1 MIRQRR
7 AKLCSFGPVDRLPT
21 VDQYGFLLL
30 NGLSWGMTVFL
41 TAAGLTLVFGILRIL
56 NFAHGGFVMIGAYL
70 AASLLAVTRASSLW
84 GFLGVAVV
92 CAAILGVLGVL
103 LDQIVFRR
111 LRRVEESYS
120 LIATYA
126 LLLLCQG
133 VVKLVW
139 GIDFIS
145 VPAPVELRGAVPLFG
160 MYMPSFVLFVIVSG
174 TLVFVALDCL
184 VHRTDLGKTVQSVAA
199 DPWMSAL
206 LGINVRL
213 VLAGTVIIGIA
224 LAGAAG
230 AILSVNQSLSP
241 DMGGALIIQAFGAV
255 VVGGMG
261 NIRGAFVAALLLG
274 LITALGD
281 YIFTDLPGIFFY
293 VALVAILMWRPQ
305 GLMMSVQS

>member
-1 MIRQRR
+1 MSI
-7 AKLCSFGPVDRLPT
+7 L
-21 VDQYGFLLL
+21 DQYGFVLL

-70 AASLLAVTRASSLW
+70 AASLLTATASSSLW
-84 GFLGVAVV
+84 AFLAIAVV
-92 CAAILGVLGVL
+92 CAAILGGLGLV

-111 LRRVEESYS
+111 LRRVEEAYS

-145 VPAPVELRGAVPLFG
+145 VPAPVELRGAIPLFG
-160 MYMPSFVLFVIVSG
+160 MYLPNFVLFVIATG
-174 TLVFVALDCL
+174 TLVFVALDYA
-184 VHRTDLGKTVQSVAA
+184 VHRTDIGKMVQSVAA
-199 DPWMSAL
+199 DPWMASL
-206 LGINVRL
+206 LGVNVRV
-213 VLAGTVIIGIA
+213 VLGGTVIVGIA

-261 NIRGAFVAALLLG
+261 NIRGAFVAAVLLG
-274 LITALGD
+274 LITAFGD
-281 YIFTDLPGIFFY
+281 YIFADIPGVFFY
-293 VALVAILMWRPQ
+293 IALVAILMWRPQ
-305 GLMMSVQS
+305 GLMKSVRP